1 MLVWKFNMKKLSELS
16 NRIDGQPMFKLLDK
30 VKKLELEGKN
40 IIHFEI
46 GDPDFETPKNIS
58 DAGINA
64 IKNGITHYVSSFGLT
79 EFRHKICE
87 TTEKSRGFKPNLD
100 QVLVTPGANIAI
112 FYAISCVAN
121 PGEEVIVPDPGFPT
135 YYSTIKM
142 CNVKAIRVPLLESN
156 KFRMNPKD
164 IEDSITEKTR
174 MIIINSPQNP
184 TGSVMTNDEI
194 KMTYEIAQKHDLY
207 LYSDEIYARMVYKD
221 SVFNSPSVYDKCK
234 ERTIIS
240 NGFSK
245 AFAMTGWRLGAVIGP
260 SNVIEKMRLLLE
272 TTSSCVPPFIQKAG
286 IEAIEGDQTL
296 QKNMYLEYEKR
307 RDLIVN
313 GINSIT
319 GLDCISPGGAFYV
332 FVNIKKTGMT
342 SESFCDYVLEDSG
355 VAILPGTS
363 FGEFGEGF
371 VRICYAVDQDEIKNA
386 LERIKKSIS
395 KLDL

>member
-1 MLVWKFNMKKLSELS
+1 MKKLSKLS
-16 NRIDGQPMFKLLDK
+16 KRIDGQPMFKLLDK
-30 VKKLELEGKN
+30 VKKLEQEGRD

-46 GDPDFETPKNIS
+46 GDPDFETPENIAN
-58 DAGINA
+58 AGIDA
-64 IKNGITHYVSSFGLT
+64 IKNGSTHYTSSFGLT
-79 EFRHKICE
+79 EFRQKICE
-87 TTEKSRGFKPNLD
+87 TTEKSRGFKPDLN

-112 FYAISCVAN
+112 FYAISCIVD

-135 YYSTIKM
+135 YYSIIKM
-142 CNVKAIRVPLLESN
+142 CNVVPVRVPLLESN

-164 IEDSITEKTR
+164 IENSITEKTR

-184 TGSVMTNDEI
+184 TGSVMTEEEI
-194 KMTYEIAQKHDLY
+194 KMTYDIAKKYDLFV
-207 LYSDEIYARMVYKD
+207 YSDEIYARMIYKD
-221 SVFNSPSVYDKCK
+221 SVFSSPSIFDKCL

-260 SNVIEKMRLLLE
+260 SHVIEKMKLLLE

-286 IEAIEGDQTL
+286 IEAIEGEQTS
-296 QKNMYLEYEKR
+296 QKNMYVEYEKR

-313 GINSIT
+313 GINSIPELT
-319 GLDCISPGGAFYV
+319 CVTPGGAFYV

-342 SESFCDYVLEDSG
+342 SETFCEYVLEDSG
-355 VAILPGTS
+355 VAMLPGTS
-363 FGEFGEGF
+363 FGQFGEGF
-371 VRICYAVDQDEIKNA
+371 IRICYAVGQNEIKDA

-395 KLDL
+395 KLNL

>member
-46 GDPDFETPKNIS
+46 GDPDFETPENIS

-64 IKNGITHYVSSFGLT
+64 IKNGFTHYVSSFGLT

-184 TGSVMTNDEI
+184 TGSVMTDDEI
-194 KMTYEIAQKHDLY
+194 KMTYEIAQKYDLY

-342 SESFCDYVLEDSG
+342 SESFCDYILEDSG

>member
-1 MLVWKFNMKKLSELS
+1 MRELSDLS
-16 NRIDGQPMFKLLDK
+16 NRTDGQPMFKLLDK
-30 VKKLELEGKN
+30 VKKLEVEGKE

-46 GDPDFETPKNIS
+46 GDPDFRTPENIS
-58 DAGINA
+58 NAGIKA
-64 IKNGITHYVSSFGLT
+64 IKNGFTHYVSSSGLT
-79 EFRHKICE
+79 EFRQKICE
-87 TTEKSRGFKPNLD
+87 TTEVSRGFKPNID

-112 FYAISCVAN
+112 FYAISCIVN

-135 YYSTIKM
+135 YFSTIKM
-142 CNVKAIRVPLLESN
+142 CNTKAVHVPLLESN

-164 IEDSITEKTR
+164 IENSITEKTR

-184 TGSVMTNDEI
+184 TGSVMTKEEI
-194 KMTYEIAQKHDLY
+194 RMTYEIAEKHDLY

-221 SVFNSPSVYDKCK
+221 SVFNSPSVYDKCQ

-260 SNVIEKMRLLLE
+260 SNVVEKMKLLLE

-286 IEAIEGDQTL
+286 IEAIEGEQTS
-296 QKNMYLEYEKR
+296 QKSMYDEYEQR
-307 RDLIVN
+307 RNIVVD
-313 GINSIT
+313 GINSIH
-319 GLDCISPGGAFYV
+319 GLSCITPGGAFYV
-332 FVNIKKTGMT
+332 FINIKKTGMT
-342 SESFCDYVLEDSG
+342 SESFCDYILEDAG

>member
-46 GDPDFETPKNIS
+46 GDPDFETPENIS
-58 DAGINA
+58 NAGINA
-64 IKNGITHYVSSFGLT
+64 IKNGFTHYVSSFGLT

-142 CNVKAIRVPLLESN
+142 CNVKAVRVPLLESN

-184 TGSVMTNDEI
+184 TGSVMTDDEI

-342 SESFCDYVLEDSG
+342 SESFCDYILEDSG

-371 VRICYAVDQDEIKNA
+371 VRICYAVNQDEIKNA

>member
-1 MLVWKFNMKKLSELS
+1 MKKLSELS

-30 VKKLELEGKN
+30 VKKLENEGKK

-46 GDPDFETPKNIS
+46 GDPDFATPENIS
-58 DAGINA
+58 NAGIDA
-64 IKNGITHYVSSFGLT
+64 IKNGFTHYVSSYGLT
-79 EFRHKICE
+79 EFRQKICE
-87 TTEKSRGFKPNLD
+87 TTEISRGFKPNLD

-112 FYAISCVAN
+112 FYAISCIVN
-121 PGEEVIVPDPGFPT
+121 PGEEIIVPDPGFPS

-142 CNVKAIRVPLLESN
+142 CNTKAVHVPLLESN

-164 IEDSITEKTR
+164 IENSITEKTR

-184 TGSVMTNDEI
+184 TGSVMTEEEI
-194 KMTYEIAQKHDLY
+194 RMTFEIAKKYDLY
-207 LYSDEIYARMVYKD
+207 LYSDEIYARMIYKD
-221 SVFNSPSVYDKCK
+221 SVFNSPSVYDKCQ
-234 ERTIIS
+234 EHTIIS

-260 SNVIEKMRLLLE
+260 SNVVEKMRLLLE

-286 IEAIEGDQTL
+286 IEAIEGEQTS
-296 QKNMYLEYEKR
+296 QKNMYAEYEKR

-313 GINSIT
+313 TINSIS
-319 GLDCISPGGAFYV
+319 GLSCITPGGAFYV

-342 SESFCDYVLEDSG
+342 SEAFCEYMLEDAG
-355 VAILPGTS
+355 VAMLPGTS
-363 FGEFGEGF
+363 FGQFGEGF
-371 VRICYAVDQDEIKNA
+371 IRICYAVGQNEIKDA

-395 KLDL
+395 KLNL

>member
-46 GDPDFETPKNIS
+46 GDPDFETPENIS
-58 DAGINA
+58 NAGINA
-64 IKNGITHYVSSFGLT
+64 IKNGFTHYVSSFGLT

-142 CNVKAIRVPLLESN
+142 CNVKAVRVPLLESN

-342 SESFCDYVLEDSG
+342 SESFCDYILEDSG

>member
-1 MLVWKFNMKKLSELS
+1 MKKLSELS

-30 VKKLELEGKN
+30 VKKLENEGKK

-46 GDPDFETPKNIS
+46 GDPDFATPENIS
-58 DAGINA
+58 NAGIDA
-64 IKNGITHYVSSFGLT
+64 IKNGFTHYVSSSGLT
-79 EFRHKICE
+79 EFRQKICE
-87 TTEKSRGFKPNLD
+87 TTEMSRGFKPNID

-112 FYAISCVAN
+112 FYAISCIVN
-121 PGEEVIVPDPGFPT
+121 PGEEIIVPDPGFPS

-142 CNVKAIRVPLLESN
+142 CNTKAVHVPLLESN

-164 IEDSITEKTR
+164 IENSITEKTR

-184 TGSVMTNDEI
+184 TGSVMTEEEI
-194 KMTYEIAQKHDLY
+194 KITYEIAKKHDLY

-221 SVFNSPSVYDKCK
+221 SVFNSPSVYDKCQ

-260 SNVIEKMRLLLE
+260 SNVVEKMKLLLE

-286 IEAIEGDQTL
+286 IEAIEGEQTS
-296 QKNMYLEYEKR
+296 QKIMYSEYEKR
-307 RDLIVN
+307 RNMIVD
-313 GINSIT
+313 GINSIP
-319 GLDCISPGGAFYV
+319 GLNCIIPGGAFYV

-342 SESFCDYVLEDSG
+342 SESFCDYILEDSG

-371 VRICYAVDQDEIKNA
+371 IRICYATSQNEIKNA

>member
-1 MLVWKFNMKKLSELS
+1 MRELSDLS
-16 NRIDGQPMFKLLDK
+16 NRTDGQPMFKLLDK
-30 VKKLELEGKN
+30 VKKLEVEGKK

-46 GDPDFETPKNIS
+46 GDPDFRTPENIS
-58 DAGINA
+58 NAGIKA
-64 IKNGITHYVSSFGLT
+64 IKNGFTHYVSSSGLT
-79 EFRHKICE
+79 EFRQKICE
-87 TTEKSRGFKPNLD
+87 TTEVSRGFKPNID

-112 FYAISCVAN
+112 FYAISCIVN

-135 YYSTIKM
+135 YFSTIKM
-142 CNVKAIRVPLLESN
+142 CNTKAVHVPLLESN

-164 IEDSITEKTR
+164 IENSITEKTR

-184 TGSVMTNDEI
+184 TGSVMTKEEI
-194 KMTYEIAQKHDLY
+194 RMTYEIAEKHDLY

-221 SVFNSPSVYDKCK
+221 SVFNSPSVYDKCQ

-260 SNVIEKMRLLLE
+260 SNVVEKMKLLLE

-286 IEAIEGDQTL
+286 IEAIEGEQTS
-296 QKNMYLEYEKR
+296 QKSMYDEYEQR
-307 RDLIVN
+307 RNIVVD
-313 GINSIT
+313 GINSIH
-319 GLDCISPGGAFYV
+319 GLSCITPGGAFYV
-332 FVNIKKTGMT
+332 FINIKKTGMT

-371 VRICYAVDQDEIKNA
+371 VRICYAVNQDKIKNA

>member
-1 MLVWKFNMKKLSELS
+1 MKRLSELS

-30 VKKLELEGKN
+30 VKKLENEGKK

-46 GDPDFETPKNIS
+46 GDPDFATPENIS
-58 DAGINA
+58 NAGIDA
-64 IKNGITHYVSSFGLT
+64 IKNGFTHYVSSSGLT
-79 EFRHKICE
+79 EFRQKICE
-87 TTEKSRGFKPNLD
+87 TTEMSRGFKPNID

-112 FYAISCVAN
+112 FYAISCIVN
-121 PGEEVIVPDPGFPT
+121 PGEEIIVPDPGFPS

-142 CNVKAIRVPLLESN
+142 CNTKAVHVPLLESN

-164 IEDSITEKTR
+164 IENSITEKTR

-184 TGSVMTNDEI
+184 TGSVMTEEEI
-194 KMTYEIAQKHDLY
+194 RMTYEIAKKHDLY

-221 SVFNSPSVYDKCK
+221 SVFNSPSVYDKCQ

-260 SNVIEKMRLLLE
+260 SNVVEKMRLLLE

-286 IEAIEGDQTL
+286 IEAIEGEHTS
-296 QKNMYLEYEKR
+296 QKIMYSEYEKR
-307 RDLIVN
+307 RNMIVD
-313 GINSIT
+313 GINSIP
-319 GLDCISPGGAFYV
+319 GLNCIIPGGAFYV

-342 SESFCDYVLEDSG
+342 SESFCDYILEDSS

-371 VRICYAVDQDEIKNA
+371 IRICYATSQNEIKNA

>member
-1 MLVWKFNMKKLSELS
+1 MRELSDLS
-16 NRIDGQPMFKLLDK
+16 NRTDGQPMFKLLDK
-30 VKKLELEGKN
+30 VKKLEVEGKK

-46 GDPDFETPKNIS
+46 GDPDFRTPENIS
-58 DAGINA
+58 NAGIKA
-64 IKNGITHYVSSFGLT
+64 IKNGFTHYVSSSGLT
-79 EFRHKICE
+79 EFRQKICE
-87 TTEKSRGFKPNLD
+87 TTEVSRGFKPNID

-112 FYAISCVAN
+112 FYAISCIVN

-135 YYSTIKM
+135 YFSTIKM
-142 CNVKAIRVPLLESN
+142 CNTKAVHVPLLESN

-164 IEDSITEKTR
+164 IENSITEKTR

-184 TGSVMTNDEI
+184 TGSVMTKEEI
-194 KMTYEIAQKHDLY
+194 RMTYEIAEKHDLY

-221 SVFNSPSVYDKCK
+221 SVFNSPSVYDKCQ

-260 SNVIEKMRLLLE
+260 SNVVEKMKLLLE

-286 IEAIEGDQTL
+286 IEAIEGEQTS
-296 QKNMYLEYEKR
+296 QKSMYDEYEQR
-307 RDLIVN
+307 RNIVVD
-313 GINSIT
+313 GINSIH
-319 GLDCISPGGAFYV
+319 GLSCITPGGAFYV
-332 FVNIKKTGMT
+332 FINIKKTGMT
-342 SESFCDYVLEDSG
+342 SESFCDYILEDAG

-371 VRICYAVDQDEIKNA
+371 IRICYATSQNEIKNA